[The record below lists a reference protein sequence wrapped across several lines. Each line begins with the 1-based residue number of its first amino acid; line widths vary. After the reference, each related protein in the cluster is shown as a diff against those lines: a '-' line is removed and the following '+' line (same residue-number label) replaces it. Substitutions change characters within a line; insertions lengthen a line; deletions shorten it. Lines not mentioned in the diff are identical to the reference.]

1 MLFQEFLGFFHI
13 TWQTLV
19 MLAFGGI
26 LIYLAI
32 YHDVE
37 PILLIPIGIGIILTN
52 MPLAAFMEEGGLFA
66 LLKKAGIDTEIFPL
80 LIFIGIGAM
89 IDFSSLLARPYTIL
103 LGAAAQFGIFGTF
116 LLAYLLGEGWLHL
129 LPYSLKQAAAIGI
142 IGSADG
148 PTTIYVASKLAPE
161 LLAPL
166 ALAAYSYL
174 SLVPIIQPPIMR
186 LLTTKA
192 ERRIRMPLKEPEISQ
207 RMKILFPIV
216 TIVVVGLIAPEAT
229 PLIGCLM
236 FGNLLRESGVVARL
250 AAAAQNE
257 LTNIVTILL
266 GLVVGGMMVGD
277 QFLKPETIFVF
288 ILGVFAFALGS
299 ATGLIFGKI
308 MCYLSGRKI
317 NPLIGVAGISA
328 FPMSARVVQ
337 RVGLKEDPYNHLLM
351 HAVGA
356 NTAGQI
362 ASATAGGAILVWF
375 L

>member
-1 MLFQEFLGFFHI
+1 MFLYEIVGLFHI
-13 TWQTLV
+13 TWQTVV

-32 YHDVE
+32 YRDVE
-37 PILLIPIGIGIILTN
+37 PLLLIPIGIGIILTN
-52 MPLAAFMEEGGLFA
+52 MPLTAFMEEGGLFA
-66 LLKKAGIDTEIFPL
+66 LLKKIGIDTVIFPL
-80 LIFIGIGAM
+80 FIFIGIGAM
-89 IDFSSLLARPYTIL
+89 IDFSSLLARPYTLL

-116 LLAYLLGEGWLHL
+116 LLAYLIGEGWLRL
-129 LPYSLKQAAAIGI
+129 LPYNLNQAAAIGI

-148 PTTIYVASKLAPE
+148 PTTIYVASILAPE

-192 ERRIRMPLKEPEISQ
+192 ERRIRMPVKEPEISQ

-216 TIVVVGLIAPEAT
+216 AIIVIGLIAPDAI

-250 AAAAQNE
+250 SAAAQNE
-257 LTNIVTILL
+257 LANIVTILL
-266 GLVVGGMMVGD
+266 GLVVGGMLVGEL
-277 QFLKPETIFVF
+277 FLKPETLFIFV
-288 ILGVFAFALGS
+288 LGLFAFALGTAS
-299 ATGLIFGKI
+299 GVVFGKI
-308 MCYLSGRKI
+308 MCFLTGGKI
-317 NPLIGVAGISA
+317 NPLIGAAGVSA

-351 HAVGA
+351 HAAGA
-356 NTAGQI
+356 NTAGQL

-375 L
+375 H